1 MVCLSVGCQKAL
13 GLLPPLSLF
22 AAPSLS
28 PVQSLCQKTL
38 ILVFRFLTSVHVV
51 TSSRGMRPGFPHQLR
66 WFYKCLGACQ
76 HFFFL
81 STPQFLKF
89 KPHHLLQ
96 YRGLGEAIPWVE
108 CFPTINFE
116 LLISFSWRNFL
127 KSLLHFSAMQRPRY
141 RGSKGLGEGLN

>member
-1 MVCLSVGCQKAL
+1 MVCLSVGFQKAL
-13 GLLPPLSLF
+13 GLLPSLSLL
-22 AAPSLS
+22 SLLFLQS
-28 PVQSLCQKTL
+28 RSLCQKTL
-38 ILVFRFLTSVHVV
+38 IVVLRFLTSVHAI
-51 TSSRGMRPGFPHQLR
+51 TSSRGMRPGFLHQLR

-81 STPQFLKF
+81 STPQFLKL

-96 YRGLGEAIPWVE
+96 SRGLGETIPWVE

-127 KSLLHFSAMQRPRY
+127 KSLLHFSAMQRSRY
-141 RGSKGLGEGLN
+141 RGSKGLGEDLS